1 MSQYVWKGI
10 KNGVYKEGV
19 IEAKNENEAAYLV
32 RKEHVIIYSV
42 KSLGEQKSIN
52 NIFSNF
58 IPKTNFLF
66 NEESQR
72 NIKQKDVLVFTK
84 KLATMVRAGL
94 PVVDTL
100 DLLSDQMD
108 NKAFKKVL
116 KHIHLDI
123 ESGNSVS
130 IAFSK
135 YDKLFGNIY
144 VNLVKAGEASGKLD
158 SFLSKLVENLEKT
171 AKIKENIKSALF
183 YPIILLVV
191 SLAVIAIMLIYV
203 VPIFVELFAS
213 VGGEL
218 PALTQMIMSASDY
231 VRDPMRGGITFI
243 VIAAIMYGT
252 NKKIQTNYSLRRKY
266 HKLLLRLPLIGDLI
280 IKSGLSKIGMI
291 LGNLSAA
298 GVPLIEALEI
308 STTSTDNIPLTEAMN
323 NVKLGVFSGS
333 PLSELFDK
341 EEIIPS
347 TFAQMIKV
355 GEETG
360 NMEEMFESISGY
372 YQEELD
378 SAVQRLTSML
388 EPIMIVFM
396 GATIGFIIIAM
407 YLPIFQ
413 MGQMVG

>member
-1 MSQYVWKGI
+1 MPEFIWKGI
-10 KNGVYKEGV
+10 KSGAYKEGT
-19 IEAKNENEAAYLV
+19 IEAKNEHEATYLV
-32 RKEHVIIYSV
+32 RKNHVIIYSV
-42 KSLGEQKSIN
+42 ESLEKKKSTK
-52 NIFSNF
+52 NIFANLL
-58 IPKTNFLF
+58 P
-66 NEESQR
+66 NEESEK
-72 NIKQKDVLVFTK
+72 NIKQKDVLLFTK
-84 KLATMVRAGL
+84 KLATMVHAGL

-100 DLLSDQMD
+100 SLLSDQMES
-108 NKAFKKVL
+108 KAFKKVL
-116 KHIHLDI
+116 KQIYLDI

-130 IAFSK
+130 VSFSK

-158 SFLSKLVENLEKT
+158 TFLSKLVENLEKT
-171 AKIKENIKSALF
+171 EKIRANIKSALF
-183 YPIILLVV
+183 YPVILLIV
-191 SLAVIAIMLIYV
+191 SLGVIAIMLIYV

-218 PALTQMIMSASDY
+218 PALTQIIMSASDY
-231 VRDPMRGGITFI
+231 VSDPMRGGVTF
-243 VIAAIMYGT
+243 VAILVGLYVLR
-252 NKKIQTNYSLRRKY
+252 KQVRTNYNLRRKY
-266 HKLLLRLPLIGDLI
+266 HRMLLKTPLVGDLI
-280 IKSGLSKIGMI
+280 IKSGLSKIGLI

-341 EEIIPS
+341 EKIIPS
-347 TFAQMIKV
+347 TFGQMTKV

-378 SAVQRLTSML
+378 NAVQRLTAML

-396 GATIGFIIIAM
+396 GGTIGFIIIAM
-407 YLPIFQ
+407 YMPIFQ

>member
-1 MSQYVWKGI
+1 M
-10 KNGVYKEGV
+10 
-19 IEAKNENEAAYLV
+19 
-32 RKEHVIIYSV
+32 V
-42 KSLGEQKSIN
+42 K
-52 NIFSNF
+52 
-58 IPKTNFLF
+58 
-66 NEESQR
+66 
-72 NIKQKDVLVFTK
+72 
-84 KLATMVRAGL
+84 AGL
-94 PVVDTL
+94 PVVATL
-100 DLLSDQMD
+100 ALLSEQME

-130 IAFSK
+130 VAFSK

-158 SFLSKLVENLEKT
+158 SFLSKLVDNLEKT
-171 AKIKENIKSALF
+171 AKIKANIKSALF
-183 YPIILLVV
+183 YPVILLVV

-218 PALTQMIMSASDY
+218 PALTQMIMSTSDY
-231 VRDPMRGGITFI
+231 VKDPMRGGITFVAI
-243 VIAAIMYGT
+243 VVVLYGV
-252 NKKIQTNYSLRRKY
+252 KKQIQTNYSLRRKY
-266 HKLLLRLPLIGDLI
+266 HRLLLKFPLVGDLI

-347 TFAQMIKV
+347 TFSQMIKV

>member
-1 MSQYVWKGI
+1 MPKFIWKGI
-10 KNGVYKEGV
+10 KSGAYKEGT
-19 IEAKNENEAAYLV
+19 IEAKNEHEATYLV
-32 RKEHVIIYSV
+32 RKNHVIIYSV
-42 KSLGEQKSIN
+42 ESLEKEKSIK
-52 NIFSNF
+52 NIFANLL
-58 IPKTNFLF
+58 P
-66 NEESQR
+66 NEESEK
-72 NIKQKDVLVFTK
+72 NIKQKDVLLFTK
-84 KLATMVRAGL
+84 KLATMVHAGL

-100 DLLSDQMD
+100 SLLSDQMES
-108 NKAFKKVL
+108 KAFKKVL
-116 KHIHLDI
+116 KQIYLDI

-130 IAFSK
+130 VSFSK

-158 SFLSKLVENLEKT
+158 TFLSKLVENLEKT
-171 AKIKENIKSALF
+171 EKIRANIKSALF
-183 YPIILLVV
+183 YPVILLVV
-191 SLAVIAIMLIYV
+191 SLGVIAIMLICV

-218 PALTQMIMSASDY
+218 PALTQIIMSASDY
-231 VRDPMRGGITFI
+231 VSDPMRGGVTFVAI
-243 VIAAIMYGT
+243 VVGLYALR
-252 NKKIQTNYSLRRKY
+252 KQLRSNYNLRRKY
-266 HKLLLRLPLIGDLI
+266 HRMLLKTPLVGDLI
-280 IKSGLSKIGMI
+280 IKSGLSKIGLI

-347 TFAQMIKV
+347 TFDQMIKV

-378 SAVQRLTSML
+378 NAVQRLTAML

-396 GATIGFIIIAM
+396 GGTIGFIIIAM

>member
-1 MSQYVWKGI
+1 MPQFTWKGI
-10 KNGVYKEGV
+10 KNGTYKEGV
-19 IEAKNENEAAYLV
+19 IEAKNEHEATYLV
-32 RKEHVIIYSV
+32 RKNHVIIYSV
-42 KSLGEQKSIN
+42 KSLEKQKN
-52 NIFSNF
+52 GKNIFAGLL
-58 IPKTNFLF
+58 P
-66 NEESQR
+66 NEESQK
-72 NIKQKDVLVFTK
+72 NIKEKDVLVFTK
-84 KLATMVRAGL
+84 KLTTMVRAGL

-100 DLLSDQMD
+100 ELLADQMES
-108 NKAFKKVL
+108 KAFKKVL
-116 KHIHLDI
+116 KQIHLDI

-130 IAFSK
+130 VSFSK
-135 YDKLFGNIY
+135 YNNLFGNIY
-144 VNLVKAGEASGKLD
+144 INLVKAGEASGKLD
-158 SFLSKLVENLEKT
+158 TFLAKLVENLEKT
-171 AKIKENIKSALF
+171 AKIKANIKSALF
-183 YPIILLVV
+183 YPVILLVV
-191 SLAVIAIMLIYV
+191 SLAVISIMLIYV

-231 VRDPMRGGITFI
+231 VRDPMRGGVTFI
-243 VIAAIMYGT
+243 AITVGLYLL
-252 NKKIQTNYSLRRKY
+252 KKQVQTNYNWRRKY
-266 HKLLLRLPLIGDLI
+266 HRMMLKMPLVGDLI

-341 EEIIPS
+341 EKIIPS
-347 TFAQMIKV
+347 TFSQMIKV

-360 NMEEMFESISGY
+360 NMEEMFESISNY

-378 SAVQRLTSML
+378 NAVQRLTAML

-396 GATIGFIIIAM
+396 GGTIGFIIIAM

>member
-1 MSQYVWKGI
+1 MPQFIWKGI
-10 KNGVYKEGV
+10 KNGAYKDGT
-19 IEAKNENEAAYLV
+19 IEAKNENEATYLV
-32 RKEHVIIYSV
+32 RKNHVIIYSV
-42 KSLGEQKSIN
+42 KSLEKQKN
-52 NIFSNF
+52 GRNIFASLL
-58 IPKTNFLF
+58 P
-66 NEESQR
+66 NEESQK
-72 NIKQKDVLVFTK
+72 NIKEKDVLVFTK
-84 KLATMVRAGL
+84 KLTTMVRAGL

-100 DLLSDQMD
+100 ELLTDQMES
-108 NKAFKKVL
+108 KAFKKVL
-116 KHIHLDI
+116 KQIHLDI

-130 IAFSK
+130 VSFSK
-135 YDKLFGNIY
+135 YNNLFGNIY
-144 VNLVKAGEASGKLD
+144 INLVKAGEASGKLD
-158 SFLSKLVENLEKT
+158 TFLAKLVENLEKT
-171 AKIKENIKSALF
+171 AKIKANIKSALF
-183 YPIILLVV
+183 YPVILLVV
-191 SLAVIAIMLIYV
+191 SLAVISIMLIYV

-231 VRDPMRGGITFI
+231 VRDPMRGGVTFI
-243 VIAAIMYGT
+243 AITVGLYLL
-252 NKKIQTNYSLRRKY
+252 KKQVQTNYNWRRKY
-266 HKLLLRLPLIGDLI
+266 HRMMLKMPLVGDLI

-347 TFAQMIKV
+347 TFSQMIKV

-378 SAVQRLTSML
+378 NTVQRLTAML

-396 GATIGFIIIAM
+396 GGTIGFIIIAM

>member
-1 MSQYVWKGI
+1 MPQFSWKGI
-10 KNGVYKEGV
+10 KSGVYKEG
-19 IEAKNENEAAYLV
+19 IIDAKNEHEATYLI
-32 RKEHVIIYSV
+32 RKSHVIIYSV
-42 KSLGEQKSIN
+42 ESLEKQKN
-52 NIFSNF
+52 GKNIFAGLL
-58 IPKTNFLF
+58 P
-66 NEESQR
+66 NEESQK
-72 NIKQKDVLVFTK
+72 NIKEKDVLVFTK
-84 KLATMVRAGL
+84 KLTTMVRAGL

-100 DLLSDQMD
+100 ALLADQIES
-108 NKAFKKVL
+108 KAFKKVL
-116 KHIHLDI
+116 KQIHLDI

-130 IAFSK
+130 VSFSK
-135 YDKLFGNIY
+135 YNNLFGNIY
-144 VNLVKAGEASGKLD
+144 INLVKAGEASGKLD
-158 SFLSKLVENLEKT
+158 TFLAKLVENLEKT
-171 AKIKENIKSALF
+171 AKIKANIKSALF
-183 YPIILLVV
+183 YPVILLVV
-191 SLAVIAIMLIYV
+191 SLAVISIMLIYV

-231 VRDPMRGGITFI
+231 VRDPMRGGVTFI
-243 VIAAIMYGT
+243 AITVGLYLL
-252 NKKIQTNYSLRRKY
+252 KKQVQTNYNWRRKY
-266 HKLLLRLPLIGDLI
+266 HRMMLKMPLVGDLI

-341 EEIIPS
+341 EKIIPS
-347 TFAQMIKV
+347 TFSQMIKV

-360 NMEEMFESISGY
+360 NMEEMFESISNY

-378 SAVQRLTSML
+378 NAVQRLTAML

-396 GATIGFIIIAM
+396 GGTIGFIIIAM

>member
-1 MSQYVWKGI
+1 M
-10 KNGVYKEGV
+10 
-19 IEAKNENEAAYLV
+19 
-32 RKEHVIIYSV
+32 V
-42 KSLGEQKSIN
+42 K
-52 NIFSNF
+52 
-58 IPKTNFLF
+58 
-66 NEESQR
+66 
-72 NIKQKDVLVFTK
+72 
-84 KLATMVRAGL
+84 AGL

-100 DLLSDQMD
+100 SLLGDQME

-116 KHIHLDI
+116 KQIHLDI

-130 IAFSK
+130 ESFSK

-158 SFLSKLVENLEKT
+158 TFLSKLVENLEKT
-171 AKIKENIKSALF
+171 EKIRANIKSALF
-183 YPIILLVV
+183 YPVILLIV
-191 SLAVIAIMLIYV
+191 SLGVIAIMLIYV
-203 VPIFVELFAS
+203 VPIFVELFSS

-218 PALTQMIMSASDY
+218 PALTQIIMSASDY
-231 VRDPMRGGITFI
+231 VSDPMRGGVTF
-243 VIAAIMYGT
+243 VAILVGLYVLR
-252 NKKIQTNYSLRRKY
+252 KQVRTNYNLRRKY
-266 HKLLLRLPLIGDLI
+266 HRMLLKMPLVGDLI
-280 IKSGLSKIGMI
+280 IKSGLSKIGLI

-341 EEIIPS
+341 EVIIPS
-347 TFAQMIKV
+347 TFGQMTKV

-378 SAVQRLTSML
+378 NAVQRLTAML

-396 GATIGFIIIAM
+396 GGTIGFIIVAM
-407 YLPIFQ
+407 YMPIFQ

>member
-1 MSQYVWKGI
+1 MPQFTWKGI
-10 KNGVYKEGV
+10 KNGTYKEGV
-19 IEAKNENEAAYLV
+19 IEAKNEHEATYLV
-32 RKEHVIIYSV
+32 RKNHVIIYSV
-42 KSLGEQKSIN
+42 KSLEKQKN
-52 NIFSNF
+52 GKNIFAGLL
-58 IPKTNFLF
+58 P
-66 NEESQR
+66 NEESQK
-72 NIKQKDVLVFTK
+72 NIKEKDVLVFTK
-84 KLATMVRAGL
+84 KLTTMVRAGL

-100 DLLSDQMD
+100 ALLADQIES
-108 NKAFKKVL
+108 KAFKKVL
-116 KHIHLDI
+116 KQIHLDI

-130 IAFSK
+130 VSFSK
-135 YDKLFGNIY
+135 YNNLFGNIY
-144 VNLVKAGEASGKLD
+144 INLVKAGEASGKLD
-158 SFLSKLVENLEKT
+158 TFLAKLVENLEKT
-171 AKIKENIKSALF
+171 AKIKANIKSALF
-183 YPIILLVV
+183 YPVILLVV
-191 SLAVIAIMLIYV
+191 SLAVISIMLIYV

-231 VRDPMRGGITFI
+231 VRDPMRGGVTFI
-243 VIAAIMYGT
+243 AITVGLYLL
-252 NKKIQTNYSLRRKY
+252 KKQVQTNYNWRRKY
-266 HKLLLRLPLIGDLI
+266 HRMMLKMPLVGDLI

-341 EEIIPS
+341 EKIIPS
-347 TFAQMIKV
+347 TFSQMIKV

-360 NMEEMFESISGY
+360 NMEEMFESISNY

-378 SAVQRLTSML
+378 NAVQRLTAML

-396 GATIGFIIIAM
+396 GGTIGFIIIAM

>member
-1 MSQYVWKGI
+1 MPQFTWKGI
-10 KNGVYKEGV
+10 KNGTYKEGV
-19 IEAKNENEAAYLV
+19 IEAKNEHEATYLV
-32 RKEHVIIYSV
+32 RKNHVIIYSV
-42 KSLGEQKSIN
+42 KSLEKQKN
-52 NIFSNF
+52 GKNIFAGLL
-58 IPKTNFLF
+58 P
-66 NEESQR
+66 NEESQK
-72 NIKQKDVLVFTK
+72 NIKEKDVLVFTK
-84 KLATMVRAGL
+84 KLTTMVRAGL

-100 DLLSDQMD
+100 ALLADQIES
-108 NKAFKKVL
+108 KAFKKVL
-116 KHIHLDI
+116 KQIHLDI

-130 IAFSK
+130 VSFSK

-144 VNLVKAGEASGKLD
+144 INLVKAGEASGKLD
-158 SFLSKLVENLEKT
+158 TFLAKLVENLEKT
-171 AKIKENIKSALF
+171 AKIKANIKSALF
-183 YPIILLVV
+183 YPVILLVV
-191 SLAVIAIMLIYV
+191 SLAVISIMLIYV

-231 VRDPMRGGITFI
+231 VRDPMRGGVTFI
-243 VIAAIMYGT
+243 AITVGLYLL
-252 NKKIQTNYSLRRKY
+252 KKQVQTNYNWRRKY
-266 HKLLLRLPLIGDLI
+266 HRMMLKMPLVGDLI

-347 TFAQMIKV
+347 TFSQMIKV

-378 SAVQRLTSML
+378 NAVQRLTAML

-396 GATIGFIIIAM
+396 GGTIGFIIIAM

>member
-1 MSQYVWKGI
+1 MPKFTWKGI
-10 KNGVYKEGV
+10 KAGIYKEGV
-19 IEAKNENEAAYLV
+19 IEAKNEHEATYLI
-32 RKEHVIIYSV
+32 RKSHVIIYSV
-42 KSLGEQKSIN
+42 ESLDKQKN
-52 NIFSNF
+52 KKNIFAGLL
-58 IPKTNFLF
+58 P
-66 NEESQR
+66 NEESQK
-72 NIKQKDVLVFTK
+72 NIKEKDVLIFTK
-84 KLATMVRAGL
+84 KLTTMVRAGL

-100 DLLSDQMD
+100 ALLTDQMES
-108 NKAFKKVL
+108 KAFKKVL
-116 KHIHLDI
+116 KQIHLDI

-130 IAFSK
+130 VSFSK

-144 VNLVKAGEASGKLD
+144 INLVKAGEASGKLD
-158 SFLSKLVENLEKT
+158 AFLSKLVENLEKT
-171 AKIKENIKSALF
+171 AKIKANIKSALF
-183 YPIILLVV
+183 YPVILLVV
-191 SLAVIAIMLIYV
+191 SLGVISIMLIYV

-231 VRDPMRGGITFI
+231 VRDPMRGGVTFI
-243 VIAAIMYGT
+243 AIVIGLYML
-252 NKKIQTNYSLRRKY
+252 KKQIRTNYNWRKKY
-266 HKLLLRLPLIGDLI
+266 HRMLLKLPLVGDLI

-308 STTSTDNIPLTEAMN
+308 STTATDNIPLTEAMN
-323 NVKLGVFSGS
+323 NVKLGVFSGR

-341 EEIIPS
+341 EKIIPS
-347 TFAQMIKV
+347 TFSQMIKV

-378 SAVQRLTSML
+378 DAVQRLTAML

-396 GATIGFIIIAM
+396 GGTIGFIIIAM

>member
-1 MSQYVWKGI
+1 MPKFIWKGI
-10 KNGVYKEGV
+10 KNGAYKEGT
-19 IEAKNENEAAYLV
+19 IEAKNEHEATYLV
-32 RKEHVIIYSV
+32 RKNHVIIYSV
-42 KSLGEQKSIN
+42 ESSEKEKSVK
-52 NIFSNF
+52 NIFANLL
-58 IPKTNFLF
+58 P
-66 NEESQR
+66 NEESEK
-72 NIKQKDVLVFTK
+72 NIKQKDVLLFTK
-84 KLATMVRAGL
+84 KLATMVHAGL

-100 DLLSDQMD
+100 SLLGVQME

-116 KHIHLDI
+116 KQIHLDI

-130 IAFSK
+130 VSFSK

-158 SFLSKLVENLEKT
+158 TFLSKLVENLEKT
-171 AKIKENIKSALF
+171 EKIRANIKSALF
-183 YPIILLVV
+183 YPVILLVV
-191 SLAVIAIMLIYV
+191 SLGVIAIMLIYV

-231 VRDPMRGGITFI
+231 VSDPIRGGGTF
-243 VIAAIMYGT
+243 VGIAVGLYILRKQVQA
-252 NKKIQTNYSLRRKY
+252 NYNLRKKY
-266 HKLLLRLPLIGDLI
+266 HRMLLKMPLVGDLI

-308 STTSTDNIPLTEAMN
+308 ATTSTDNIPLTEAMN

-341 EEIIPS
+341 EKIIPS
-347 TFAQMIKV
+347 TFGQMTKV

-378 SAVQRLTSML
+378 NAVQRLTAML

-396 GATIGFIIIAM
+396 GGTIGFIIIAM
-407 YLPIFQ
+407 YMPIFQ

>member
-1 MSQYVWKGI
+1 MPQFSWKGI
-10 KNGVYKEGV
+10 KSGVYKEG
-19 IEAKNENEAAYLV
+19 IIDAKNEHEATYLI
-32 RKEHVIIYSV
+32 RKSHVIIYSV
-42 KSLGEQKSIN
+42 ESLEKQKN
-52 NIFSNF
+52 KKNIFAGLL
-58 IPKTNFLF
+58 P
-66 NEESQR
+66 NEESQK
-72 NIKQKDVLVFTK
+72 NIKEKDVLVFTK
-84 KLATMVRAGL
+84 KLTTMVRAGL

-100 DLLSDQMD
+100 ALLADQIES
-108 NKAFKKVL
+108 KAFKKVL
-116 KHIHLDI
+116 KQIHLDI

-130 IAFSK
+130 VSFSK

-144 VNLVKAGEASGKLD
+144 INLVKAGEASGKLD
-158 SFLSKLVENLEKT
+158 TFLAKLVENLEKT
-171 AKIKENIKSALF
+171 AKIKANIKSALF
-183 YPIILLVV
+183 YPVILLVV
-191 SLAVIAIMLIYV
+191 SLAVISIMLIYV

-231 VRDPMRGGITFI
+231 VRDPMRGGVTFI
-243 VIAAIMYGT
+243 AITVGLYLL
-252 NKKIQTNYSLRRKY
+252 KKQVQTNYNWRRKY
-266 HKLLLRLPLIGDLI
+266 HRMMLKMPLVGDLI

-341 EEIIPS
+341 EKIIPS
-347 TFAQMIKV
+347 TFSQMIKV

-360 NMEEMFESISGY
+360 NMEEMFESISNY

-378 SAVQRLTSML
+378 NAVQRLTAML

-396 GATIGFIIIAM
+396 GGTIGFIIIAM

>member
-1 MSQYVWKGI
+1 MPQFIWKGI
-10 KNGVYKEGV
+10 KNGAYKDGT
-19 IEAKNENEAAYLV
+19 IEAKNENEATYLV
-32 RKEHVIIYSV
+32 RKNHVIIYSV
-42 KSLGEQKSIN
+42 KSLEKQKN
-52 NIFSNF
+52 GRNIFASLL
-58 IPKTNFLF
+58 P
-66 NEESQR
+66 NEESQK
-72 NIKQKDVLVFTK
+72 NIKEKDVLVFTK
-84 KLATMVRAGL
+84 KLTTMVRAGL

-100 DLLSDQMD
+100 ELLADQMES
-108 NKAFKKVL
+108 KAFKKVL
-116 KHIHLDI
+116 KQIHLDI

-130 IAFSK
+130 VSFSK
-135 YDKLFGNIY
+135 YNNLFGNIY
-144 VNLVKAGEASGKLD
+144 INLVKAGEASGKLD
-158 SFLSKLVENLEKT
+158 TFLAKLVENLEKT
-171 AKIKENIKSALF
+171 AKIKANIKSALF
-183 YPIILLVV
+183 YPVILLVV
-191 SLAVIAIMLIYV
+191 SLAVISIMLIYV

-231 VRDPMRGGITFI
+231 VRDPMRGGVTFI
-243 VIAAIMYGT
+243 AITVGLYLL
-252 NKKIQTNYSLRRKY
+252 KKQVQTNYNWRRKY
-266 HKLLLRLPLIGDLI
+266 HRMMLKMPLVGDLI

-347 TFAQMIKV
+347 TFSQMIKV

-378 SAVQRLTSML
+378 NTVQRLTAML

-396 GATIGFIIIAM
+396 GGTIGFIIIAM

>member
-1 MSQYVWKGI
+1 MPQFTWKGI
-10 KNGVYKEGV
+10 KNGTYKEGV
-19 IEAKNENEAAYLV
+19 IEAKNEHEATYLV
-32 RKEHVIIYSV
+32 RKNHVIIYSV
-42 KSLGEQKSIN
+42 KSLEKQKN
-52 NIFSNF
+52 GKNIFAGLL
-58 IPKTNFLF
+58 P
-66 NEESQR
+66 NEESQK
-72 NIKQKDVLVFTK
+72 NIKEKDVLVFTK
-84 KLATMVRAGL
+84 KLTTMVRAGL

-100 DLLSDQMD
+100 ALLADQIES
-108 NKAFKKVL
+108 KAFKKVL
-116 KHIHLDI
+116 KQIHLDI

-130 IAFSK
+130 VSFSK

-144 VNLVKAGEASGKLD
+144 INLVKAGEASGKLD
-158 SFLSKLVENLEKT
+158 TFLAKLVENLEKT
-171 AKIKENIKSALF
+171 AKIKANIKSALF
-183 YPIILLVV
+183 YPVILLVV
-191 SLAVIAIMLIYV
+191 SLAVISIMLIYV

-231 VRDPMRGGITFI
+231 VRDPLRGGVTF
-243 VIAAIMYGT
+243 VAIAVGLYML
-252 NKKIQTNYSLRRKY
+252 KKQIQTNYNWRKKY
-266 HKLLLRLPLIGDLI
+266 HRMLLKLPLVGDLI

-341 EEIIPS
+341 EEVIPS
-347 TFAQMIKV
+347 TFSQMIKV

-378 SAVQRLTSML
+378 NAVQRLTAML

-396 GATIGFIIIAM
+396 GGTIGFIIIAM

>member
-1 MSQYVWKGI
+1 MPKFVWKGI
-10 KNGVYKEGV
+10 KSGAYKEGT
-19 IEAKNENEAAYLV
+19 IEAKNEHEATYLV
-32 RKEHVIIYSV
+32 RKNHVIIYSV
-42 KSLGEQKSIN
+42 KSLEKKKSTKSI
-52 NIFSNF
+52 FV
-58 IPKTNFLF
+58 NFLP

-84 KLATMVRAGL
+84 KLATMVKAGL

-100 DLLSDQMD
+100 ALLSNQME

-116 KHIHLDI
+116 KHIHRDI

-130 IAFSK
+130 VAFSK

-171 AKIKENIKSALF
+171 AKIRANIKSALF

-203 VPIFVELFAS
+203 VPIFVDLFAS

-218 PALTQMIMSASDY
+218 PALTQMIMSTSDY
-231 VRDPMRGGITFI
+231 VKDPMRGGITFVAI
-243 VIAAIMYGT
+243 VVVLYGVR
-252 NKKIQTNYSLRRKY
+252 KQIQTNYNLRRKY
-266 HKLLLRLPLIGDLI
+266 HRLLLKFPLVGDLI

-347 TFAQMIKV
+347 TFGQMIKV

-396 GATIGFIIIAM
+396 GVTIGFIIIAM

>member
-1 MSQYVWKGI
+1 MPQFTWKGI
-10 KNGVYKEGV
+10 KSGVYKEG
-19 IEAKNENEAAYLV
+19 IIDAKNEHEATYLI
-32 RKEHVIIYSV
+32 RKSHVIIYSV
-42 KSLGEQKSIN
+42 ESLEKQKN
-52 NIFSNF
+52 GKNIFAGLL
-58 IPKTNFLF
+58 P
-66 NEESQR
+66 NEESQK
-72 NIKQKDVLVFTK
+72 NIKEKDVLVFTK
-84 KLATMVRAGL
+84 KLTTMVRAGL

-100 DLLSDQMD
+100 ALLADQIES
-108 NKAFKKVL
+108 KAFKKVL
-116 KHIHLDI
+116 KQIHLDI

-130 IAFSK
+130 VSFSK
-135 YDKLFGNIY
+135 YNNLFGNIY
-144 VNLVKAGEASGKLD
+144 INLVKAGEASGKLD
-158 SFLSKLVENLEKT
+158 TFLAKLVENLEKT
-171 AKIKENIKSALF
+171 AKIKANIKSALF
-183 YPIILLVV
+183 YPVILLVV
-191 SLAVIAIMLIYV
+191 SLAVISIMLIYV

-231 VRDPMRGGITFI
+231 VRDPMRGGVTFI
-243 VIAAIMYGT
+243 AITVGLYLL
-252 NKKIQTNYSLRRKY
+252 KKQVQTNYNWRRKY
-266 HKLLLRLPLIGDLI
+266 HRMMLKMPLVGDLI

-341 EEIIPS
+341 EKIIPS
-347 TFAQMIKV
+347 TFSQMIKV

-360 NMEEMFESISGY
+360 NMEEMFESISNY

-378 SAVQRLTSML
+378 NAVQRLTAML

-396 GATIGFIIIAM
+396 GGTIGFIIIAM

>member
-1 MSQYVWKGI
+1 MPQFIWKGI
-10 KNGVYKEGV
+10 KNGAYKDGT
-19 IEAKNENEAAYLV
+19 IEAKNENEATYLV
-32 RKEHVIIYSV
+32 RKNHVIIYSV
-42 KSLGEQKSIN
+42 KSLEKQKN
-52 NIFSNF
+52 GRNIFAGLL
-58 IPKTNFLF
+58 P
-66 NEESQR
+66 NEESQK
-72 NIKQKDVLVFTK
+72 NIKEKDVLVFTK
-84 KLATMVRAGL
+84 KLTTMVRAGL

-100 DLLSDQMD
+100 ELLADQMES
-108 NKAFKKVL
+108 KAFKKVL
-116 KHIHLDI
+116 KQIHLDI

-130 IAFSK
+130 VSFSK
-135 YDKLFGNIY
+135 YNNLFGNIY
-144 VNLVKAGEASGKLD
+144 INLVKAGEASGKLD
-158 SFLSKLVENLEKT
+158 TFLAKLVENLEKT
-171 AKIKENIKSALF
+171 AKIKANIKSALF
-183 YPIILLVV
+183 YPVILLVV
-191 SLAVIAIMLIYV
+191 SLAVISIMLIYV

-231 VRDPMRGGITFI
+231 VRDPMRGGVTFI
-243 VIAAIMYGT
+243 AITVGLYLL
-252 NKKIQTNYSLRRKY
+252 KKQVQTNYNWRRKY
-266 HKLLLRLPLIGDLI
+266 HRMMLKMPLVGDLI

-347 TFAQMIKV
+347 TFSQMIKV

-378 SAVQRLTSML
+378 NTVQRLTAML

-396 GATIGFIIIAM
+396 GGTIGFIIIAM

>member
-1 MSQYVWKGI
+1 MPKFAWKGI
-10 KNGVYKEGV
+10 KSGTYKEGV
-19 IEAKNENEAAYLV
+19 IEAKNVHEATYLI
-32 RKEHVIIYSV
+32 RKKHVIIYSV
-42 KSLGEQKSIN
+42 DSLENQKKIK
-52 NIFSNF
+52 NIFAGL
-58 IPKTNFLF
+58 IP
-66 NEESQR
+66 NEESEK
-72 NIKQKDVLVFTK
+72 NIKPKDVLVFTK
-84 KLATMVRAGL
+84 KLATMVKAGL
-94 PVVDTL
+94 PVVNTL
-100 DLLSDQMD
+100 SLLSSQMES
-108 NKAFKKVL
+108 KAFKKVL
-116 KHIHLDI
+116 KKIHLDI

-130 IAFSK
+130 VSFAK
-135 YDKLFGNIY
+135 YGNLFGNIY

-158 SFLSKLVENLEKT
+158 TFLSKLVDNLEKT
-171 AKIKENIKSALF
+171 AKIRENIKSALF
-183 YPIILLVV
+183 YPVILMVV
-191 SLAVIAIMLIYV
+191 SLAVISIMLIYV

-218 PALTQMIMSASDY
+218 PALTQMIMSASDF
-231 VRDPMRGGITFI
+231 VRDPMRGGVTF
-243 VIAAIMYGT
+243 VVLSVGLYGL
-252 NKKIQTNYSLRRKY
+252 KKRVQTDYNLRKKY
-266 HKLLLRLPLIGDLI
+266 HSILLKMPLIGDLI

-308 STTSTDNIPLTEAMN
+308 ATTSTDNIPLTEAMN

-341 EEIIPS
+341 EKIIPS
-347 TFAQMIKV
+347 TFSQMIKV

-378 SAVQRLTSML
+378 SSVQRLTAML

>member
-1 MSQYVWKGI
+1 MPQFAWKGI
-10 KNGVYKEGV
+10 KSGVYKEGI
-19 IEAKNENEAAYLV
+19 IEAKNEHEATYLV
-32 RKEHVIIYSV
+32 RKNHVIIYSV
-42 KSLGEQKSIN
+42 ESLEKQKN
-52 NIFSNF
+52 KKNIFAGLL
-58 IPKTNFLF
+58 P
-66 NEESQR
+66 NEESQK
-72 NIKQKDVLVFTK
+72 NIKEKDVLVFTK
-84 KLATMVRAGL
+84 KLTTMVKAGL

-100 DLLSDQMD
+100 ALLTNQMES
-108 NKAFKKVL
+108 KAFKKVL
-116 KHIHLDI
+116 KQIHLDI

-130 IAFSK
+130 VSFAK

-158 SFLSKLVENLEKT
+158 TFLSKLVENLEKT
-171 AKIKENIKSALF
+171 EKIKANIKSALF
-183 YPIILLVV
+183 YPLILLVV
-191 SLAVIAIMLIYV
+191 SLAVISIMLIYV

-231 VRDPMRGGITFI
+231 VRDPMRGGVTF
-243 VIAAIMYGT
+243 VFIATGLYAL
-252 NKKIQTNYSLRRKY
+252 KKQIQTNYNLRRKY
-266 HKLLLRLPLIGDLI
+266 HRMLLKMPLIGDLI

-341 EEIIPS
+341 EKIIPS
-347 TFAQMIKV
+347 TFSQMIKV

-360 NMEEMFESISGY
+360 NMEEMFESISNY

-378 SAVQRLTSML
+378 NAVQRLTAML

-396 GATIGFIIIAM
+396 GGTIGFIIIAM